1 LLALR
6 DLSRNDRTIAS
17 TTAART
23 DARPEREASMSIR
36 QEFRAVRDKFRLL
49 SLYQQFEHI
58 VVVFLTAL
66 IAIIVIAAVWNLSL
80 KIFFGLILAGGFD
93 PSDNTVFQ
101 TVFGMI
107 FTVII
112 ALEFKKSL
120 LVVAKRRDTVIQI
133 RSVIMIALLAICRKV
148 IILDLSEIDALHIL
162 AFGAVI
168 LALGVVYWL
177 MRDSDQSIGD
187 VG

>member
-1 LLALR
+1 
-6 DLSRNDRTIAS
+6 
-17 TTAART
+17 
-23 DARPEREASMSIR
+23 MSIR

-101 TVFGMI
+101 TVFGVI

-112 ALEFKKSL
+112 ALEFNKSL
-120 LVVAKRRDTVIQI
+120 LVVAERRDFWRFVGE
-133 RSVIMIALLAICRKV
+133 LLSLI
-148 IILDLSEIDALHIL
+148 
-162 AFGAVI
+162 
-168 LALGVVYWL
+168 
-177 MRDSDQSIGD
+177 
-187 VG
+187 